1 MIEFSSLS
9 LLKTLEALKT
19 WRSGLSAGQRVV
31 LVPTMG
37 ALHDGHMAL
46 VKRAKAIG
54 DKVIVSI
61 FVNPLQFRP
70 SEDFNQYPRPLE
82 ADLAK
87 CQAVGVDAVFLP
99 MDTEM
104 YPDGREHVTRVIPP
118 ASLIQQLCGQ
128 SRPGH
133 FEGVATVVMKL
144 FQLVQPT
151 HAVFGEKDAQQ
162 LAVIQQMVRDLNI
175 PVEIVPHPTVRNA
188 SGLALSSRNQYID
201 TPEKQAA
208 ALLLWRVLTGI
219 AEHYHA
225 AAFEEKMEKA
235 VAKVVMTRVYQ
246 TMLAEMGLA
255 QADWVTLDYLEA
267 VDRET
272 FLPALHLNENTKV
285 LMAVKIGEVRLIDNL
300 NLITLDRAFQADPSK
315 AGQTQT
321 ERPSH
326 GALLV

>member
-1 MIEFSSLS
+1 MNECSSLS
-9 LLKTLEALKT
+9 LLKTLDALKT
-19 WRSGLSAGQRVV
+19 WRSGLSSGQKVV

-70 SEDFNQYPRPLE
+70 SEDFNQYPRPLA
-82 ADLAK
+82 ADMAK
-87 CQAVGVDAVFLP
+87 CEAVGVDAVFLP
-99 MDTEM
+99 TDADM
-104 YPDGREHVTRVIPP
+104 YPEGREHVTRVIPP

-175 PVEIVPHPTVRNA
+175 PVEIVPHATVRNA
-188 SGLALSSRNQYID
+188 SGLALSSRNQYLD

-219 AEHYHA
+219 AEHYQA
-225 AAFEEKMEKA
+225 DPLQEQL
-235 VAKVVMTRVYQ
+235 AKVVMDRVYQ
-246 TMLAEMGLA
+246 NTRAEMGLT
-255 QADWVTLDYLEA
+255 QVDWVTLDYLEA
-267 VDRET
+267 VDKET
-272 FLPALHLNENTKV
+272 FLPALHLNEKTKV

-300 NLITLDRAFQADPSK
+300 DLSNLDVSPVHQACQSGQFK
-315 AGQTQT
+315 SESSTAGV
-321 ERPSH
+321 
-326 GALLV
+326 LLV

>member
-1 MIEFSSLS
+1 MS
-9 LLKTLEALKT
+9 LLKSLESLKQ
-19 WRSGLSAGQRVV
+19 WRASVSVGQSVV

-54 DKVIVSI
+54 NKVVVSI

-87 CQAVGVDAVFLP
+87 CEAVGVDAVFLP
-99 MDTEM
+99 TDAQM
-104 YPDGREHVTRVIPP
+104 YPEGRDPEALKTVTRVIPP

-144 FQLVQPT
+144 FQLLQPT

-175 PVEIVPHPTVRNA
+175 PVEIVPHPTVRNE
-188 SGLALSSRNQYID
+188 SGLALSSRNQYLD
-201 TPEKQAA
+201 SHEKRSA
-208 ALLLWRVLTGI
+208 ALLLWRVLTAI
-219 AEHYHA
+219 AEQYQA
-225 AAFEEKMEKA
+225 DSFQLQQQPAKA
-235 VAKVVMTRVYQ
+235 VLDHFYQ
-246 TMLAEMGLA
+246 KHLLDMGLA
-255 QADWVTLDYLEA
+255 QADWVVLDYLEA
-267 VDRET
+267 VDKET
-272 FLPALHLNENTKV
+272 FCPALHLDANAKV

-300 NLITLDRAFQADPSK
+300 DLTALACEPQSQSDNMPAETS
-315 AGQTQT
+315 
-321 ERPSH
+321 S